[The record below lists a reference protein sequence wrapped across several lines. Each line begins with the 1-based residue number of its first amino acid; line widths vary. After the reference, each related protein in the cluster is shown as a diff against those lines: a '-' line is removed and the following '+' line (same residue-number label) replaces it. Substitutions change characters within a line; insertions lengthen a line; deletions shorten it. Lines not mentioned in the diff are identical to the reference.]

1 MKGVKIKLFQSASL
15 LVCFC
20 SFATGNSKTLK
31 TQSAR
36 HAIELLFNVH
46 ICPYHPMSNTK

>member
-1 MKGVKIKLFQSASL
+1 MKYARGQNNLFQYASL

-31 TQSAR
+31 TQYAR
-36 HAIELLFNVH
+36 HAIKLLFKVT
-46 ICPYHPMSNTK
+46 SNTNQGGVF